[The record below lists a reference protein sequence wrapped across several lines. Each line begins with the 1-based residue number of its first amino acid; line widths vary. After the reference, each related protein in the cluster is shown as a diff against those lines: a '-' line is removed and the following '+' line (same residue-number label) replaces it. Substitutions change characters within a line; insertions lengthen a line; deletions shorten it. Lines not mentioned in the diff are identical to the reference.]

1 MMDSVFTFIVCAAV
15 TAMLLV
21 LSWSMS
27 ATAIGTDCEKLG
39 SFYLGDKVYKC
50 EVKK

>member
-1 MMDSVFTFIVCAAV
+1 MLDSIFTVIVCAAV
-15 TAMLLV
+15 TAILSV
-21 LSWSMS
+21 LAWSMS
-27 ATAIGTDCEKLG
+27 ACAIGESCDKLG

>member
-1 MMDSVFTFIVCAAV
+1 MGDSLFTFFVCSAV
-15 TAMLLV
+15 TAILSV

-27 ATAIGTDCEKLG
+27 ACAIGENCDKLG